1 MIRFILADL
10 QRLQAGAMIV
20 VLLVAFATALGMAVR
35 IEERAL
41 RLGSARA
48 ADRFDVVI
56 GAPGSETQLVLSSIF
71 LQPSPL
77 ALVSGDVLKQL
88 SEDPRVDHAAPV
100 GFGDSYHGYPIIGT
114 TAEFIEKSGFRIEG
128 EGRNFSALSEAVVGA
143 RVPMAVGDEFSP
155 QHGLA
160 GQAAEEHHEMSYRI
174 TGRMEPS
181 ATPWDR
187 AILVPIEGVWHVH
200 GLGLGPGE
208 EGYHDGHDQHHEHDD
223 HDHDEEHDHD
233 DEHGEHH
240 IEAGHLG
247 PPWPSDMPGVPAILV
262 KPRTIANAYQ
272 IRGDYRT
279 ETAMAVFPGEVLTRL
294 YATLGDARLVL
305 TAIAIGTQM
314 LAGTAV
320 ILVTMAHLSQRR
332 RQIGALRAFGAPRL
346 AVFAVVWS
354 ELLIVIGLGVAA
366 GIGLGYAGAKA
377 LAILFARQSGM
388 ALPVTL
394 EMSDLAFA
402 GMLLAVAALIAV
414 VPAIYAYR
422 QSPAAAL
429 RG

>member
-88 SEDPRVDHAAPV
+88 SQDPRVDHAAPV

-114 TAEFIEKSGFRIEG
+114 TAEFIEKSGFRM
-128 EGRNFSALSEAVVGA
+128 EGRGRGFSALSEAVVGA
-143 RVPMAVGDEFSP
+143 RVPMAIGDEFSP

-200 GLGLGPGE
+200 GLGGGVDDLDP
-208 EGYHDGHDQHHEHDD
+208 HVGHD
-223 HDHDEEHDHD
+223 HDHHEGHDEIAD
-233 DEHGEHH
+233 
-240 IEAGHLG
+240 LG
-247 PPWPSDMPGVPAILV
+247 PPWAGDVPGVPAILV

-279 ETAMAVFPGEVLTRL
+279 ETTMAVFPGEVLTRL

-354 ELLIVIGLGVAA
+354 ELLVVIGLGVAA

-377 LAILFARQSGM
+377 LAILFTRQSGM

-394 EMSDLAFA
+394 EVSDLAFA
-402 GMLLAVAALIAV
+402 GMLLAVAALIAA